1 MTNAKLE
8 EGTDDTVVGDFQY
21 EYGIRL
27 SILILLRV
35 VSLFAVIW
43 TR

>member
-8 EGTDDTVVGDFQY
+8 EGTDDTVVGDFP
-21 EYGIRL
+21 YGIRL

-35 VSLFAVIW
+35 SLFAVIW
-43 TR
+43 TQ